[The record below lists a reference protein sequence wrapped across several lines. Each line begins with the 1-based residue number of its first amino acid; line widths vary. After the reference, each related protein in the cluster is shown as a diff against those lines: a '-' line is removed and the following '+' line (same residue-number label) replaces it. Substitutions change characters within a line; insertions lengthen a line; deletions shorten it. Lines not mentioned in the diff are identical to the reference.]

1 MPPTIADVA
10 QRAGVGVGTV
20 SRVLND
26 SPRVSDATRARVL
39 AVIEEM
45 DYRPSF
51 LARALS
57 KGTAGVLAA
66 LVQRMTTPSALQ
78 RLRGILD
85 EASAA
90 GFDVILHNVNDVGDY
105 RNQIRDLLR
114 PDRCAG
120 GLLVSLKP
128 DVEDIA
134 MLTANPVPV
143 VLIDGKIPGVSGLH
157 IDDELGGRM
166 ATEHLISLGHC
177 RIAFIGDWE
186 DPIGFHPSGKRL
198 AGYRSAMADA
208 GLAVPGHYV
217 KSGLHERAV
226 TLQHID
232 ELLDLDQPPTAVVA
246 SADSHAMI
254 AAEGARAHGFSVPDD
269 LSVVGFDDLDIA
281 QHLDLSTIRQ
291 PLYESGAQGTRMLL
305 DIMEG
310 VLSAPQQVEMPLE
323 LVARGSTAA
332 PRYS

>member
-1 MPPTIADVA
+1 
-10 QRAGVGVGTV
+10 
-20 SRVLND
+20 
-26 SPRVSDATRARVL
+26 
-39 AVIEEM
+39 
-45 DYRPSF
+45 
-51 LARALS
+51 
-57 KGTAGVLAA
+57 
-66 LVQRMTTPSALQ
+66 
-78 RLRGILD
+78 
-85 EASAA
+85 
-90 GFDVILHNVNDVGDY
+90 
-105 RNQIRDLLR
+105 
-114 PDRCAG
+114 
-120 GLLVSLKP
+120 
-128 DVEDIA
+128 
-134 MLTANPVPV
+134 
-143 VLIDGKIPGVSGLH
+143 
-157 IDDELGGRM
+157 
-166 ATEHLISLGHC
+166 
-177 RIAFIGDWE
+177 
-186 DPIGFHPSGKRL
+186 
-198 AGYRSAMADA
+198 MADA
-208 GLAVPGHYV
+208 GFAVPGHYV

-310 VLSAPQQVEMPLE
+310 VPSAPQQVEMPLE